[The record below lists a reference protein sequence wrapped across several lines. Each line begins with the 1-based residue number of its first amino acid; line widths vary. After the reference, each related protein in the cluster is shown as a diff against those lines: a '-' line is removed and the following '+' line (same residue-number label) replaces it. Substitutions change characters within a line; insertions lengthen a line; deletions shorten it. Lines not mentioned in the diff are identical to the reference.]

1 MYFIWQNLDW
11 ANRQTMAGTITMMN
25 MPASRN
31 GTLDDPLDISPVGGS
46 YIFRDLLDTVGG
58 PFCFVY
64 E

>member
-1 MYFIWQNLDW
+1 
-11 ANRQTMAGTITMMN
+11 MAGTITMMN

-31 GTLDDPLDISPVGGS
+31 GTLDDVLDIRPVGET
-46 YIFRDLLDTVGG
+46 YIFRELLDTVGDS